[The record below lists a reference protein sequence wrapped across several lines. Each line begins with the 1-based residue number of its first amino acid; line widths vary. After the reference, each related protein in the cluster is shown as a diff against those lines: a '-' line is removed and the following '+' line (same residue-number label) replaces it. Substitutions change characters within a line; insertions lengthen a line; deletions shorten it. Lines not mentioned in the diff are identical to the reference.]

1 MRATENEEEI
11 VMFDLVIIGSGP
23 AGMTAAIYAARAE
36 LSFVVLE
43 KGVSG
48 GQVLNTSD
56 VDNYPGL
63 PEISG
68 FDLAEKFENHAKH
81 CGAEIRMAEVTGLE
95 KIEGGFRILLD
106 ADDPVETRTIIIA
119 TGATPRRLGCPGEDE
134 FAGMGVSYCATC
146 DGAFFRG
153 REVIV
158 VGGGNTAVEDAIF
171 LARGCKKVTLVHR
184 RDAFRASK
192 TLVTALRKTPNI
204 ELATDSVIDEIKG
217 EDSVAGAV
225 IRNVKTGEVRD
236 VPADGV
242 FVAVGTLPV
251 NLGWTDMVPCDASGY
266 FVAGEDCAT
275 QVPGIYAAGDVRTK
289 DLRQIV
295 TAAADGAN
303 AVYHVEQYL
312 AELMAE

>member
-1 MRATENEEEI
+1 MY
-11 VMFDLVIIGSGP
+11 DLVIIGSGP
-23 AGMTAAIYAARAE
+23 AGMAAAIYAARAE

-81 CGAEIRMAEVTGLE
+81 CGAEIRMAEVTELE
-95 KIEGGFRILLD
+95 KIDGGFRIKLD
-106 ADDPVETRTIIIA
+106 SDDPIETKTIIIA
-119 TGATPRRLGCPGEDE
+119 TGATPRRLGCAGEEE

-153 REVIV
+153 REVVV

-171 LARGCKKVTLVHR
+171 LARGCKKVTIVHR
-184 RDAFRASK
+184 RDSFRASK

-204 ELATDSVIDEIKG
+204 EIAYDCVVSEIRG
-217 EDSVAGAV
+217 EDSVTGVALT
-225 IRNVKTGEVRD
+225 NVRTGELKI

-242 FVAVGTLPV
+242 FVAVGTNPV
-251 NLGWTDMVPCDASGY
+251 NLGWQDRIPCDASGY
-266 FVAGEDCAT
+266 FIAGEDCAT

-303 AVYHVEQYL
+303 AVYHIDQYL
-312 AELMAE
+312 AELAAND

>member
-1 MRATENEEEI
+1 MY
-11 VMFDLVIIGSGP
+11 DLVIIGSGP
-23 AGMTAAIYAARAE
+23 AGMAAAIYAARAE

-63 PEISG
+63 PGISG
-68 FDLAEKFENHAKH
+68 FDLAEKLEEHAKH
-81 CGAEIRMAEVTGLE
+81 CGAEIRMAEVTEFE
-95 KIEGGFRILLD
+95 KIEGGFRIQID
-106 ADDPVETRTIIIA
+106 SDDPVETRTILIA
-119 TGATPRRLGCPGEDE
+119 TGAQPRKLGCPGEEE

-153 REVIV
+153 REVV
-158 VGGGNTAVEDAIF
+158 VIGGGNTAVEDAIY
-171 LARGCKKVTLVHR
+171 LARGCKKVTIVHR
-184 RDAFRASK
+184 RDTFRASK
-192 TLVTALRKTPNI
+192 TLVTALKKTPNI
-204 ELATDSVIDEIKG
+204 EIAYDSVVDEICG
-217 EDSVAGAV
+217 EDAVTGVAL
-225 IRNVKTGEVRD
+225 RNVKTGETCT

-242 FVAVGTLPV
+242 FVAVGTNPV
-251 NLGWTDMVPCDASGY
+251 NLGWQDSIPCDASGY
-266 FVAGEDCAT
+266 FIAGEDCAT

-303 AVYHVEQYL
+303 AVYHIDQYL
-312 AELMAE
+312 AELAAND

>member
-1 MRATENEEEI
+1 ML
-11 VMFDLVIIGSGP
+11 DLVIIGSGP
-23 AGMTAAIYAARAE
+23 AGMTAAVYAARAE

-68 FDLAEKFENHAKH
+68 FDLAERFEQHAKH
-81 CGAEIRMAEVTGLE
+81 CGAEIRMAEVTDLV
-95 KIEGGFRILLD
+95 KIDGGFRIELD
-106 ADDPVETRTIIIA
+106 GDDPIETKTVIIA
-119 TGATPRRLGCPGEDE
+119 TGATPRRLGCAGEDE

-146 DGAFFRG
+146 DGAFFRN
-153 REVIV
+153 RDVVV

-171 LARGCKKVTLVHR
+171 LARGCKNVTLVHR
-184 RDAFRASK
+184 RDAFRASA

-204 ELATDSVIDEIKG
+204 TIAYDSVVNEILG
-217 EDSVAGAV
+217 EDSVTGV
-225 IRNVKTGEVRD
+225 QLRNVKTGETRTVA
-236 VPADGV
+236 ADGV
-242 FVAVGTLPV
+242 FVAVGTNPV
-251 NLGWTDMVPCDASGY
+251 NLSWQDRIPCDKAGY
-266 FVAGEDCAT
+266 FLAGEDCAT

-303 AVYHVEQYL
+303 AVYHIEQYL
-312 AELMAE
+312 AELTAEGK

>member
-1 MRATENEEEI
+1 MY
-11 VMFDLVIIGSGP
+11 DLVIIGSGP
-23 AGMTAAIYAARAE
+23 AGMAAAIYAARAE

-63 PEISG
+63 PGISG
-68 FDLAEKFENHAKH
+68 FDLAEKLEEHAKH
-81 CGAEIRMAEVTGLE
+81 CGAEIRMAEVTEFE
-95 KIEGGFRILLD
+95 KIEGGFRISID
-106 ADDPVETRTIIIA
+106 SDDPVETRTILIA
-119 TGATPRRLGCPGEDE
+119 TGAQPRKLGCPGEEE

-146 DGAFFRG
+146 DGAFFKN
-153 REVIV
+153 REVVV
-158 VGGGNTAVEDAIF
+158 VGGGNTAVEDAIY
-171 LARGCKKVTLVHR
+171 LARGCKKVTIVHR

-204 ELATDSVIDEIKG
+204 EIAFDSVVDEICG
-217 EDSVAGAV
+217 EDAV
-225 IRNVKTGEVRD
+225 TGVTLRNVKTGVIRN

-242 FVAVGTLPV
+242 FIAVGTNPV
-251 NLGWTDMVPCDASGY
+251 NLGWQDSIPCDASGY
-266 FVAGEDCAT
+266 FLAGENCAT

-303 AVYHVEQYL
+303 AVYHIDQYL
-312 AELMAE
+312 AELASQE